1 MKKYLKFFVI
11 FLVLFLI
18 LFNVSNSKELYRIG
32 SSDFEK
38 YGFDYKKMYVM
49 GFSKNSK
56 FLLAVDKERNPKFIE
71 EGKNTKILVIPVD
84 KKSDSYVIYTPAYKI
99 ENYINLNDN
108 EIVLLANDG
117 TSIYKV
123 NLKDKKVYEL
133 YKIQKGQEGVKMKGG
148 FYTLDKEG
156 NLYIMG
162 AFFDKDQIFIDPNFY
177 WIKSSF
183 DSKQIF
189 GEKVTNV
196 SEVESKVG
204 NVRMFYWADPYSAV
218 FTKLVNNNPSELYY
232 YDGKD
237 LKLIDKKEYI
247 FEIALS
253 QNGKVIYPFSNSKDS
268 IVNNLGIIDL
278 KTSKKYVYNALFKKP
293 FFYPFV
299 NAKDTI
305 VIAGFDM
312 KNMKTDFYFTNESE
326 NMILHRFIKDYP
338 MGSFKISDEDYYS
351 LQTKDFVSVGKI
363 EKVNGEKS
371 IKPNE

>member
-1 MKKYLKFFVI
+1 
-11 FLVLFLI
+11 
-18 LFNVSNSKELYRIG
+18 
-32 SSDFEK
+32 
-38 YGFDYKKMYVM
+38 MYVM

-56 FLLAVDKERNPKFIE
+56 FLFVLDKERNPKLIE
-71 EGKNTKILVIPVD
+71 EGKNTKILVIPVE

-123 NLKDKKVYEL
+123 NLKDKKVYEV
-133 YKIQKGQEGVKMKGG
+133 YKIHRGQEGVKMKGG
-148 FYTLDKEG
+148 FYTFDKQG

-204 NVRMFYWADPYSAV
+204 NIRMFYWADPYSAV

-268 IVNNLGIIDL
+268 IVNNFGIIDL
-278 KTSKKYVYNALFKKP
+278 KTSKKYVYNSLFKKP

-363 EKVNGEKS
+363 DKVNGEKS